1 MMSHGKCSTYGV
13 LGMLTSHKG
22 GVGTRSCEPEKMK
35 IYSHQNKTPNKDTNK
50 ISNLRRKLKCKMKR
64 WLFETVLLVQASV
77 LQLINARFLD
87 NAPPLQNVPNVSL
100 ACLVQPACQASFL
113 TSYYLEDAHKELEP
127 AMEIPNAIIGYIE
140 EFSKDA
146 SDLSKAVGML
156 IDILTPFELCEFAG
170 EVFQFIVKWL
180 TAMKEPLLVI
190 KKTLNGLY
198 SNVLEPAKKE
208 QGVISKYIPDTAY
221 VLRKVSM
228 LISENITGVM
238 DDLCLNQFAQDA
250 LGGFPEK
257 LDAFKSKLLGSYN
270 SFTDDLD
277 VVLYGV
283 KNVTSLI
290 INSTLIKKVHEDIKS
305 VSTEIRVLRSKLDP
319 ILEPIRKAMATPLI
333 KVDEN
338 FKVHI
343 LFWHHT
349 FHVGFSVSAQDFLHF
364 ISSWIGKI
372 ISWLKHIFHS
382 IVSWLEN
389 LVNKAVDFFM
399 APILQK
405 LKGLGIAPLAI
416 IDTAEA
422 KVSKVLNPL
431 KGLGDKLI
439 SLTGPALQE
448 INALKTGAAQL
459 VNSLAKDMHVAE
471 ECFQGGKTLKCMN
484 KFLPGLPEDLP
495 MPLNVNKF
503 MEVVGKLD
511 LAKLVSGLILGCSK
525 PVDTPICTLFKE
537 GSCTSKLTIPTCEK
551 LDIADEKSER
561 AKPFHAA
568 MASLAS
574 ELGSDNST
582 SGRRLGDEFDFNELG
597 WCVILYPNIPKTGHS
612 KFDWFVWPK
621 TLVEK
626 YIYMKEGEGGGEE
639 GRRFKFEVFSMQV
652 RLLVCLTG
660 GKLDSVTIRPRLKW
674 VKVSYKKHFGAPTV
688 GDVGIVP
695 DGEEDADV
703 VGDDLLQVPVQ
714 GGPNQPI
721 AQLPQRQRAIVQDM
735 FDADGKEED
744 EGGHEEDAPR
754 TVVRWGWSSCKA
766 ARDAFTSPKVAAGMV
781 AAGCCY
787 LAFCAFPGGRRL
799 VEFPDDTLGSHDRQL
814 AITDNIKDYIKGFDS
829 TVEFSFT
836 LLNKL
841 NVEWDFKGWNP
852 WENKYLKYSI
862 PNRNGLTMY
871 ANNGL
876 FEAGVQ
882 FRQSDEKGQ
891 FGVVYFSIMTKLL
904 SIKKWASIRSTT
916 PWDFITN
923 NFDKDNQGRRGYT
936 INAFL
941 WSEWSKFQIDG

>member
-1 MMSHGKCSTYGV
+1 
-13 LGMLTSHKG
+13 
-22 GVGTRSCEPEKMK
+22 
-35 IYSHQNKTPNKDTNK
+35 
-50 ISNLRRKLKCKMKR
+50 MKR
-64 WLFETVLLVQASV
+64 CLFETVLLVQASV
-77 LQLINARFLD
+77 LQLVNARFLD

-113 TSYYLEDAHKELEP
+113 TSYYLEDAHRDLEP
-127 AMEIPNAIIGYIE
+127 AMEIPNAMIGYIQA
-140 EFSKDA
+140 FSKDA
-146 SDLSKAVGML
+146 SDLSASIGVL
-156 IDILTPFELCEFAG
+156 IDILTPFEACEMAG
-170 EVFQFIVKWL
+170 EVFRFIVDFLKVL
-180 TAMKEPLLVI
+180 KDPLLEI
-190 KKTLNGLY
+190 KNLLNDLY
-198 SNVLEPAKKE
+198 SNVLEPTKKE
-208 QGVISKYIPDTAY
+208 EDVISKYIPKASY
-221 VLRKVSM
+221 VLRKVAM
-228 LISENITGVM
+228 LMSENITGVM
-238 DDLCLNQFAQDA
+238 DDLCLEQFAQDH
-250 LGGFPEK
+250 LGGFPDK
-257 LDAFKSKLLGSYN
+257 IAACKSKLVGAYHSGR
-270 SFTDDLD
+270 DDLD
-277 VVLYGV
+277 KVLYGV

-290 INSTLIKKVHEDIKS
+290 TNSALIKKMHTDIKS
-305 VSTEIRVLRSKLDP
+305 ASTAAQALRSKVQPVLS
-319 ILEPIRKAMATPLI
+319 PIRTAMATPLI
-333 KVDEN
+333 NLKTHL
-338 FKVHI
+338 KITI
-343 LFWHHT
+343 LFWHHS
-349 FHVGFSVSAQDFLHF
+349 FPIYFSIAAEKFLHF
-364 ISSWIGKI
+364 ISSWVGKI
-372 ISWLKHIFHS
+372 IRWLKHIFGS
-382 IVSWLEN
+382 IIRWLQDK
-389 LVNKAVDFFM
+389 VNQAVDFFM
-399 APILQK
+399 SPIYKK
-405 LKGLGIAPLAI
+405 LEDLGIAPLAT
-416 IDTAEA
+416 IDVAEA
-422 KVSKVLNPL
+422 KVSQLFNPL
-431 KGLGDKLI
+431 KGLGGMLT
-439 SLTGPALQE
+439 SFTGPAFQE
-448 INALKTGAAQL
+448 INALKNSTAQL
-459 VNSLAKDMHVAE
+459 ANSLVKDVHVAE
-471 ECFQGGKTLKCMN
+471 ECFQGGKNLECMN

-503 MEVVGKLD
+503 MEFVGKLD
-511 LAKLVSGLILGCSK
+511 LTKLVSGLILGCSK

-814 AITDNIKDYIKGFDS
+814 GVSDYIKGFDS

-836 LLNKL
+836 LFNQLKVDL
-841 NVEWDFKGWNP
+841 DFKGWNP
-852 WENKYLKYSI
+852 SDNPYLNYTI
-862 PNRNGLTMY
+862 PNSNGLTMY

-882 FRQSDEKGQ
+882 FRQSGAKVEL
-891 FGVVYFSIMTKLL
+891 GVAYFSVMTKLL
-904 SIKKWASIRSTT
+904 SIKKWASIRSTSFR
-916 PWDFITN
+916 DFITN

>member
-1 MMSHGKCSTYGV
+1 
-13 LGMLTSHKG
+13 
-22 GVGTRSCEPEKMK
+22 
-35 IYSHQNKTPNKDTNK
+35 
-50 ISNLRRKLKCKMKR
+50 MKR
-64 WLFETVLLVQASV
+64 CLFETVLLVQASV
-77 LQLINARFLD
+77 LQLVNARFLD

-113 TSYYLEDAHKELEP
+113 TSYYLEDAHRDLEP
-127 AMEIPNAIIGYIE
+127 AMEIPNAMIGYIQA
-140 EFSKDA
+140 FSKDA
-146 SDLSKAVGML
+146 SDLSASIGVL
-156 IDILTPFELCEFAG
+156 IDILTPFEACEMAG
-170 EVFQFIVKWL
+170 EVFRFIVDFLKVL
-180 TAMKEPLLVI
+180 KDPLLEI
-190 KKTLNGLY
+190 KNLLNDLY
-198 SNVLEPAKKE
+198 SNVLEPTKKE
-208 QGVISKYIPDTAY
+208 EDVISKYIPKASY
-221 VLRKVSM
+221 VLRKVAM
-228 LISENITGVM
+228 LMSENITGVM
-238 DDLCLNQFAQDA
+238 DDLCLEQFAQDH
-250 LGGFPEK
+250 LGGFPDK
-257 LDAFKSKLLGSYN
+257 IAACKSKLVGAYHSGR
-270 SFTDDLD
+270 DDLD
-277 VVLYGV
+277 KVLYGV

-290 INSTLIKKVHEDIKS
+290 TNSALIKKMHTDIKS
-305 VSTEIRVLRSKLDP
+305 ASTAAQALRSKVQPVLS
-319 ILEPIRKAMATPLI
+319 PIRTAMATPLI
-333 KVDEN
+333 NLKTHL
-338 FKVHI
+338 KITI
-343 LFWHHT
+343 LFWHHS
-349 FHVGFSVSAQDFLHF
+349 FPIYFSIAAEKFLHF
-364 ISSWIGKI
+364 ISSWVGKI
-372 ISWLKHIFHS
+372 IRWLKHIFGS
-382 IVSWLEN
+382 IIRWLQDK
-389 LVNKAVDFFM
+389 VNQAVDFFM
-399 APILQK
+399 SPIYKK
-405 LKGLGIAPLAI
+405 LEDLGIAPLAT
-416 IDTAEA
+416 IDVAEA
-422 KVSKVLNPL
+422 KVSQLFNPL
-431 KGLGDKLI
+431 KGLGGMLT
-439 SLTGPALQE
+439 SFTGPAFQE
-448 INALKTGAAQL
+448 INALKNSTAQL
-459 VNSLAKDMHVAE
+459 ANSLVKDVHVAE
-471 ECFQGGKTLKCMN
+471 ECFQGGKNLECMN